1 MWQKLFSGLAAFLHV
16 ILAKGH
22 RHPISQ
28 SSSISGVIFLQLFL
42 FFFFQ
47 CFFFFFFTLAG
58 AFHIINPAVLSIRN
72 KLLVS
77 LVTSY
82 HLETKFRK

>member
-28 SSSISGVIFLQLFL
+28 SSSISGVIFLQLFH
-42 FFFFQ
+42 FFFQ
-47 CFFFFFFTLAG
+47 FFFFFFTLAG